1 VNCTNN
7 YQICTECDQA
17 NGYILVNGNCELPK
31 QRLAFLRGAY
41 KYDTSTVTVLFVEE
55 IVIGAAVPFVAIKD
69 EVEEKT
75 YHCESAA
82 NKTGIRC
89 ELLPLPN
96 GFQIKFTSDVSIV
109 KGKVIIQDPAQQN
122 SPKGYIRAASS
133 KVLFKDYPIV
143 IDGLSFAENK
153 ALESAA
159 APLEA
164 VVTTRSVIT
173 SGIQIASIPVA
184 ALLDRLICDLD
195 YLKLLEGRVLVFP
208 ERVFDSSM
216 SLSTYIP
223 VSLIGVPD
231 WMLAFQD
238 MSTCVPSPAMA
249 RNDLYCSIL
258 ANMGPDVFALA
269 ILITI
274 CVVISATSNRI
285 IDYRIRKKG
294 LDSPKPEQ
302 ESSIRKDWTCL
313 GRGYIPPDVQLTM
326 TDKFLVGLR
335 ETYGVTFFIVKL
347 EATQLDMITLMVL
360 NFWNYGEGIVEMYGV
375 FLSLIF
381 TIYYLLQGYFT
392 YTFAQ
397 QIWQEVQ
404 KYRNEAKSHEDEKGA
419 QKRPYVTTA
428 PNKIKTKDKQIQDEQ
443 LESFFSTVDSRSFMF
458 ERLKVPNKFEQ
469 LCEPLAR
476 LARSFL
482 LAFALVV
489 LASVPL
495 IQVITASI
503 VEAGYLLFIIK
514 SNIKASRSE
523 FVYEVIS
530 QSFIILYLVGKMLT
544 IPDLFSESTNQTVL
558 GIIIGWLLILYSF
571 VGILFALYSLCLA
584 LWESIQNCRKKRVN
598 QVEQANSRDCRT
610 ADQTVSAA
618 AIKPMDTQNSLS
630 GQKRIAH
637 DDPEVL
643 QSYSNDSNSPIK
655 NSQKNRN
662 QQTRP
667 RVIEPVYRQKK
678 MVEQRA
684 QTSLAK
690 FVTPGHS
697 SKPMKVKLSSN
708 QET

>member
-1 VNCTNN
+1 
-7 YQICTECDQA
+7 
-17 NGYILVNGNCELPK
+17 
-31 QRLAFLRGAY
+31 
-41 KYDTSTVTVLFVEE
+41 
-55 IVIGAAVPFVAIKD
+55 
-69 EVEEKT
+69 
-75 YHCESAA
+75 
-82 NKTGIRC
+82 
-89 ELLPLPN
+89 
-96 GFQIKFTSDVSIV
+96 
-109 KGKVIIQDPAQQN
+109 
-122 SPKGYIRAASS
+122 
-133 KVLFKDYPIV
+133 
-143 IDGLSFAENK
+143 
-153 ALESAA
+153 
-159 APLEA
+159 
-164 VVTTRSVIT
+164 
-173 SGIQIASIPVA
+173 
-184 ALLDRLICDLD
+184 
-195 YLKLLEGRVLVFP
+195 
-208 ERVFDSSM
+208 
-216 SLSTYIP
+216 
-223 VSLIGVPD
+223 
-231 WMLAFQD
+231 
-238 MSTCVPSPAMA
+238 
-249 RNDLYCSIL
+249 
-258 ANMGPDVFALA
+258 
-269 ILITI
+269 
-274 CVVISATSNRI
+274 
-285 IDYRIRKKG
+285 
-294 LDSPKPEQ
+294 
-302 ESSIRKDWTCL
+302 
-313 GRGYIPPDVQLTM
+313 M

-360 NFWNYGEGIVEMYGV
+360 NFWNYGEGVIEMYGV

-428 PNKIKTKDKQIQDEQ
+428 PNKINTVDQPTQEVELD
-443 LESFFSTVDSRSFMF
+443 SFFRTNDSRSFMF

-523 FVYEVIS
+523 FVYEV
-530 QSFIILYLVGKMLT
+530 FGEGLIILYLVGKMLT

-584 LWESIQNCRKKRVN
+584 LWESIQNCRKKTDSEKQSVKMN
-598 QVEQANSRDCRT
+598 QVRARVESEPRINQYSHDKSPSKRAVR
-610 ADQTVSAA
+610 
-618 AIKPMDTQNSLS
+618 
-630 GQKRIAH
+630 KRIAH

-667 RVIEPVYRQKK
+667 RFDNTPAPALNAVQPIFANFPSTSKRLFNPFLNIEYSHFDVEKSKK
-678 MVEQRA
+678 DGSGNSTIM
-684 QTSLAK
+684 
-690 FVTPGHS
+690 
-697 SKPMKVKLSSN
+697 
-708 QET
+708 